1 LLRLEADFFLEL
13 AKQRVLHGLALA
25 HTALRKLP
33 AARAR
38 ALTKEYLTAV
48 THQDDADVGSISLRI
63 DPVAHDASITGWH
76 AAEQGKET
84 RCTSFIGQCRV
95 TSRPPTTALLV
106 LLVAL
111 AAIVACLGLVAGST
125 DIGVRPALAALF
137 GDAAEP
143 ARTVVME
150 LRAPRLLS
158 AFTIGSL
165 LALAGVLLQA
175 LFRNPLADSYVL
187 GVSGGSSVGALFAL
201 LVGASLGRAVFSG
214 HRRHVG
220 HLPVLAPGARRRHG
234 PRAAH
239 RRRGGERLRCAG
251 DAGAGAA
258 DNGQL
263 RGMMFWLAGDLG
275 WAAHPRIMLAAALLA
290 TIVVTIISRP
300 LDVLATGETN
310 AQSLGLD
317 LTRWRIVIVVLAG
330 LLTAGAVIQG
340 GTIGFIGLVI
350 PHLVRL
356 AFGTAAHR
364 VVVPAAALA
373 GGTLLAAAD
382 LVARTAAAPRQL
394 PVGAIMA
401 LLGVPMFLVLLRRL
415 EGPRAQ

>member
-1 LLRLEADFFLEL
+1 VSL
-13 AKQRVLHGLALA
+13 AVL
-25 HTALRKLP
+25 
-33 AARAR
+33 
-38 ALTKEYLTAV
+38 
-48 THQDDADVGSISLRI
+48 
-63 DPVAHDASITGWH
+63 
-76 AAEQGKET
+76 
-84 RCTSFIGQCRV
+84 
-95 TSRPPTTALLV
+95 
-106 LLVAL
+106 
-111 AAIVACLGLVAGST
+111 VACLGLVAGST
-125 DIGVRPALAALF
+125 DIGVRPAIAALF

-201 LVGASLGRAVFSG
+201 LVGASLWAVQCSAAIGAMSATF
-214 HRRHVG
+214 
-220 HLPVLAPGARRRHG
+220 LVLALA
-234 PRAAH
+234 
-239 RRRGGERLRCAG
+239 RGGATVRVLLTGVVVASAC
-251 DAGAGAA
+251 GALVTLVLVLA

-300 LDVLATGETN
+300 LDVLATGETT

-317 LTRWRIVIVVLAG
+317 LTRWRIVIVVLSG

-350 PHLVRL
+350 P
-356 AFGTAAHR
+356 HR

>member
-1 LLRLEADFFLEL
+1 VTPRPSTTLRFA
-13 AKQRVLHGLALA
+13 
-25 HTALRKLP
+25 
-33 AARAR
+33 
-38 ALTKEYLTAV
+38 
-48 THQDDADVGSISLRI
+48 SLI
-63 DPVAHDASITGWH
+63 V
-76 AAEQGKET
+76 
-84 RCTSFIGQCRV
+84 
-95 TSRPPTTALLV
+95 
-106 LLVAL
+106 L
-111 AAIVACLGLVAGST
+111 AAAIAWLGLIAGST
-125 DIGVRPALAALF
+125 DIGVRPAFAALL
-137 GDAAEP
+137 GDSAEP
-143 ARTVVME
+143 ARTVVLE

-158 AFTIGSL
+158 AFAIGAL

-201 LVGASLGRAVFSG
+201 LLGGSLWFVQSSAAVGAMLATF
-214 HRRHVG
+214 
-220 HLPVLAPGARRRHG
+220 LVLALA
-234 PRAAH
+234 
-239 RRRGGERLRCAG
+239 RGGGTVRVLLTGVVIAS
-251 DAGAGAA
+251 ASGAVVTLVLVLA

-275 WAAHPRIMLAAALLA
+275 WAAHPWLMVSAAGLA
-290 TIVVTIISRP
+290 TFLVLLIARP
-300 LDVLATGETN
+300 LDVLATGETT

-317 LTRWRIVIVVLAG
+317 LIRWRFVIVVAAG

-364 VVVPAAALA
+364 IVVPAAALA

-394 PVGAIMA
+394 PVGAVMA
-401 LLGVPMFLVLLRRL
+401 LLGVPVFLVLLRRL
-415 EGPRAQ
+415 EGVRA